1 MTEKEHSFRSHTIP
15 GSGPSSN
22 TNFRQ
27 DDSRPEPQSPPRHV
41 KLQRFLHSNHQ
52 QQSMT
57 YHAEHPQA
65 PQCTQEP
72 TPQGASTG
80 WVGRR
85 KQLKLRGSQSGVR
98 HQFKQRK
105 HLRFGTISLW
115 RLLGQ
120 PCLPHPLLP
129 LPKYSHGCA
138 SQRWERRNEPSAPS
152 SRTVMKDS
160 IFLSL
165 LTNHFLK
172 TTVSDVCLLTKFLSI
187 T

>member
-1 MTEKEHSFRSHTIP
+1 M
-15 GSGPSSN
+15 
-22 TNFRQ
+22 
-27 DDSRPEPQSPPRHV
+27 

-129 LPKYSHGCA
+129 LQIFTRLRKPAMGAAKRALCPQLTHCHEGLNISFSINKPLFKNYSM
-138 SQRWERRNEPSAPS
+138 R
-152 SRTVMKDS
+152 
-160 IFLSL
+160 
-165 LTNHFLK
+165 
-172 TTVSDVCLLTKFLSI
+172 CLPTH
-187 T
+187 